1 MHLALVGTPNSGKTA
16 LFNAL
21 TGSRQK
27 VANYPGVTVERK
39 EGSFVTPSGRQVS
52 VVDLPGTYSL
62 RGRSPD
68 EEITR
73 DVVLG
78 RTKGEAMPDLVLCV
92 ADSTNLRLTIR
103 LVLELKST
111 GRPLALVLNMFD
123 IATRRGVT
131 VDVPRLS
138 EALGVPVVTSI
149 AVRKG
154 GTADLLRL
162 TDEIAGASATPHRQN
177 LWEPL
182 TVSQLRA
189 TQREAD
195 RIIAAT
201 VSLPARPDTWTARID
216 AVVLHPVAGLAILM
230 LLLFVMFQAV
240 FAWAQPLM
248 ELLSSAF
255 EALGQFVHDTL
266 PAGLLQSF
274 LQNGVISGVGSVIVF
289 LPQIIIIFLFI
300 LLLEDFGY
308 MARAAFLMDR
318 IMGGAG
324 LHGRAFIPLL
334 SSFACAIPGIM
345 ATRVIDNRRDRLTT
359 ILIAPLMTCSA
370 RIPVYTLIISAFIP
384 AKMIWGWVN
393 LQGLVMFGLYAA
405 GIVSA
410 LGDVVPDQI
419 LHVARLRAGA
429 VHAGTARLQD
439 AAAEEHRD
447 RHLHAREYV
456 PAARRH
462 HDLLDDGADLVSGV
476 VPGSRLPAPTEPAIN
491 YSLAAMIGKAIAPLL
506 SPLGFNWQI
515 AVALIPGMAARE
527 VAVAAL
533 GTVYAI
539 EGGKEAADANR
550 TGAGD
555 QMEPCHRAVAARLVH
570 LRAAM
575 RFHAGGDPPRNRQL
589 EVDGGHLRLHAGA
602 RLCREFCHLQHRGG
616 ARRRV
621 AKGRHGTV
629 MGIENFRQ
637 LAGYNHWANRRL
649 YDAALKMPDEH
660 YRRPTGVFFGSLHG
674 TLNHLLLT
682 DRVWLKRLTGE
693 GEHPARLNAILHED
707 LKDLVRAR
715 MTEDARL
722 IKVIGGY
729 SAADLGNTV
738 SYQTMSGAPQ
748 QQPLRDILLHLFN
761 HQTHHRGHAHACC
774 SIVTGTEPLSL
785 DLLLFQR
792 GVPAPDLN

>member
-1 MHLALVGTPNSGKTA
+1 MELPLLHLALVGTPNSGKTS

-39 EGSFVTPSGRQVS
+39 EGFFVTPLGRQVS

-73 DVVLG
+73 DFVLG
-78 RTKGEAMPDLVLCV
+78 KASGETVPDLVLCV

-103 LVLELKST
+103 LLLELKRT
-111 GRPLALVLNMFD
+111 GRPMILVLNMFD
-123 IATRRGVT
+123 IASRRGIT
-131 VDVPRLS
+131 VDVERLAK
-138 EALGVPVVTSI
+138 ELGVPVVTSI

-154 GTADLLRL
+154 GTADLLQL
-162 TDEIAGASATPHRQN
+162 TDDISAR
-177 LWEPL
+177 LAEPRENSWRAL
-182 TVSQLRA
+182 SVGELRA

-195 RIIAAT
+195 RIIADC

-216 AVVLHPVAGLAILM
+216 AVVLHPVGGLIVLALI
-230 LLLFVMFQAV
+230 LFVMFQAV

-248 ELLSSAF
+248 DLLNSGF
-255 EALGQFVHDTL
+255 DALGEFVHDTL
-266 PAGLLQSF
+266 PGGLLQSF

-345 ATRVIDNRRDRLTT
+345 ATRVIDNKRDRLTT

-384 AKMIWGWVN
+384 ARDVWGFIN

-410 LGDVVPDQI
+410 LLVSFLIKFFMLRDFAPAPFMLELPDYKMP
-419 LHVARLRAGA
+419 RLKSIAIGIYTRAKMFLQRAGTTIFSMMVLIWFLA
-429 VHAGTARLQD
+429 SFPQPPAGA
-439 AAAEEHRD
+439 
-447 RHLHAREYV
+447 
-456 PAARRH
+456 
-462 HDLLDDGADLVSGV
+462 
-476 VPGSRLPAPTEPAIN
+476 TEPAIDF
-491 YSLAAMIGKAIAPLL
+491 SLAAIIGKAMEPLL
-506 SPLGFNWQI
+506 APVGFNWQI

-539 EGGKEAADANR
+539 EGGKEAAEQIGQVLATKWSLATALSLLAWYIFAPQCASTLAVIRRETGSWAWMAVTFAYMLVLAYAASLVTYNVAVAF
-550 TGAGD
+550 GAG
-555 QMEPCHRAVAARLVH
+555 
-570 LRAAM
+570 
-575 RFHAGGDPPRNRQL
+575 
-589 EVDGGHLRLHAGA
+589 
-602 RLCREFCHLQHRGG
+602 
-616 ARRRV
+616 
-621 AKGRHGTV
+621 
-629 MGIENFRQ
+629 
-637 LAGYNHWANRRL
+637 
-649 YDAALKMPDEH
+649 
-660 YRRPTGVFFGSLHG
+660 
-674 TLNHLLLT
+674 
-682 DRVWLKRLTGE
+682 
-693 GEHPARLNAILHED
+693 
-707 LKDLVRAR
+707 
-715 MTEDARL
+715 
-722 IKVIGGY
+722 
-729 SAADLGNTV
+729 
-738 SYQTMSGAPQ
+738 
-748 QQPLRDILLHLFN
+748 
-761 HQTHHRGHAHACC
+761 
-774 SIVTGTEPLSL
+774 
-785 DLLLFQR
+785 
-792 GVPAPDLN
+792 

>member
-1 MHLALVGTPNSGKTA
+1 MESPLLHLALVGTPNSGKTA

-52 VVDLPGTYSL
+52 LVDLPGTYSL

-73 DVVLG
+73 DFVLG
-78 RTKGEAMPDLVLCV
+78 RAKGEVLPDLVLCV

-103 LVLELKST
+103 LLLELKRT
-111 GRPLALVLNMFD
+111 GRPLVLVLNMFD
-123 IATRRGVT
+123 IAKRRGVS
-131 VDVPRLS
+131 VDVARLS
-138 EALGVPVVTSI
+138 DALGMPVVTSI

-162 TDEIAGASATPHRQN
+162 TDEVLAQSPSSPRDN
-177 LWEPL
+177 LWHPL
-182 TVSQLRA
+182 TAAELRT

-195 RIIAAT
+195 GIIAAT
-201 VSLPARPDTWTARID
+201 VSLPERPDTWTARID
-216 AVVLHPVAGLAILM
+216 AVVLHPVGGLLIL
-230 LLLFVMFQAV
+230 LVLLFVMFQAV

-248 ELLSSAF
+248 ELLSSGFDA
-255 EALGQFVHDTL
+255 AGDFVHDSL

-274 LQNGVISGVGSVIVF
+274 LQNGVISGVGSVVVF

-334 SSFACAIPGIM
+334 SSFACAIPGFM

-384 AKMIWGWVN
+384 SELIWGWIN

-410 LGDVVPDQI
+410 LGMSFLIKFFMWRDYQPAPFMLELPDYKMPRVRSIAIGIYTRAKMFLQ
-419 LHVARLRAGA
+419 RAGTTIFA
-429 VHAGTARLQD
+429 MMVLIWFLASFPQAPAG
-439 AAAEEHRD
+439 AE
-447 RHLHAREYV
+447 
-456 PAARRH
+456 
-462 HDLLDDGADLVSGV
+462 G
-476 VPGSRLPAPTEPAIN
+476 PAIN

-506 SPLGFNWQI
+506 APLGFNWQI

-539 EGGKEAADANR
+539 EGGKEAAAQIGQVLATKWSVATALSLLAWYIFAPQCASTLAVIR
-550 TGAGD
+550 RETGSTGWMAVTFGYMLALAYLASLATYHIAVAFGAG
-555 QMEPCHRAVAARLVH
+555 
-570 LRAAM
+570 
-575 RFHAGGDPPRNRQL
+575 
-589 EVDGGHLRLHAGA
+589 
-602 RLCREFCHLQHRGG
+602 
-616 ARRRV
+616 
-621 AKGRHGTV
+621 
-629 MGIENFRQ
+629 
-637 LAGYNHWANRRL
+637 
-649 YDAALKMPDEH
+649 
-660 YRRPTGVFFGSLHG
+660 
-674 TLNHLLLT
+674 
-682 DRVWLKRLTGE
+682 
-693 GEHPARLNAILHED
+693 
-707 LKDLVRAR
+707 
-715 MTEDARL
+715 
-722 IKVIGGY
+722 
-729 SAADLGNTV
+729 
-738 SYQTMSGAPQ
+738 
-748 QQPLRDILLHLFN
+748 
-761 HQTHHRGHAHACC
+761 
-774 SIVTGTEPLSL
+774 
-785 DLLLFQR
+785 
-792 GVPAPDLN
+792 

>member
-1 MHLALVGTPNSGKTA
+1 MEAPLMHLALVGTPNSGKTS

-39 EGSFVTPSGRQVS
+39 QGSFVTPLGRQVS
-52 VVDLPGTYSL
+52 LVDLPGTYSL

-78 RTKGEAMPDLVLCV
+78 RTPGEAVPDLVLCV

-111 GRPLALVLNMFD
+111 GRPLMLVLNMFD

-131 VDVPRLS
+131 VDVARLS

-154 GTADLLRL
+154 GTADLLRR
-162 TDEIAGASATPHRQN
+162 TDEISAQAPVPLQQN
-177 LWEPL
+177 LWQPL
-182 TVSQLRA
+182 TVAGLRA
-189 TQREAD
+189 TQRQAD

-201 VSLPARPDTWTARID
+201 ISLPTKPDTWTARID
-216 AVVLHPVAGLAILM
+216 AVVLHPVAGLAILA
-230 LLLFVMFQAV
+230 LILFVMFQAV

-248 ELLSSAF
+248 DLLSAAF
-255 EALGQFVHDTL
+255 TALGQLVHDTL

-384 AKMIWGWVN
+384 ARQIGGWVN

-405 GIVSA
+405 GIASA
-410 LGDVVPDQI
+410 LGVSFVIKFFMLRDYAPAPFMLELPDYK
-419 LHVARLRAGA
+419 LPRAGSIA
-429 VHAGTARLQD
+429 IGIYTRAKMFLQRAGTTIFSMMVLIWFLASFPLP
-439 AAAEEHRD
+439 
-447 RHLHAREYV
+447 
-456 PAARRH
+456 PA
-462 HDLLDDGADLVSGV
+462 GATD
-476 VPGSRLPAPTEPAIN
+476 PAIN
-491 YSLAAMIGKAIAPLL
+491 YSFAAMIGKALEPLL
-506 SPLGFNWQI
+506 MPIGFNWQI

-539 EGGKEAADANR
+539 EGGKEAADQIGQVLATKWSLATALSLLAWYIFAPQCASTLAVIRRETGSWKWMAITFAYMLALAYVASLATYNIAYAL
-550 TGAGD
+550 GAG
-555 QMEPCHRAVAARLVH
+555 
-570 LRAAM
+570 
-575 RFHAGGDPPRNRQL
+575 
-589 EVDGGHLRLHAGA
+589 
-602 RLCREFCHLQHRGG
+602 
-616 ARRRV
+616 
-621 AKGRHGTV
+621 
-629 MGIENFRQ
+629 
-637 LAGYNHWANRRL
+637 
-649 YDAALKMPDEH
+649 
-660 YRRPTGVFFGSLHG
+660 
-674 TLNHLLLT
+674 
-682 DRVWLKRLTGE
+682 
-693 GEHPARLNAILHED
+693 
-707 LKDLVRAR
+707 
-715 MTEDARL
+715 
-722 IKVIGGY
+722 
-729 SAADLGNTV
+729 
-738 SYQTMSGAPQ
+738 
-748 QQPLRDILLHLFN
+748 
-761 HQTHHRGHAHACC
+761 
-774 SIVTGTEPLSL
+774 
-785 DLLLFQR
+785 
-792 GVPAPDLN
+792 

>member
-1 MHLALVGTPNSGKTA
+1 MEAPLMHLALVGTPNSGKTS

-39 EGSFVTPSGRQVS
+39 EGSFVTPKGRQVS

-73 DVVLG
+73 DIVLG
-78 RTKGEAMPDLVLCV
+78 RTSGEHVPDLVLCV

-103 LVLELKST
+103 LLLELKST
-111 GRPLALVLNMFD
+111 GRPLALVLNMYD
-123 IATRRGVT
+123 IATRRGVN

-162 TDEIAGASATPHRQN
+162 TDDVLAQAPTKPREN

-201 VSLPARPDTWTARID
+201 VSLPTRPDTWTARID
-216 AVVLHPVAGLAILM
+216 AVVLHPVAGLAIL
-230 LLLFVMFQAV
+230 LLILFVMFQAV
-240 FAWAQPLM
+240 FTWSQPLM
-248 ELLSSAF
+248 QLLSSAF
-255 EALGQFVHDTL
+255 DAAGQFVHDTL
-266 PAGLLQSF
+266 PGGLLQSF
-274 LQNGVISGVGSVIVF
+274 LQNGVISGVGSVVVF

-384 AKMIWGWVN
+384 ARDVFGWIN
-393 LQGLVMFGLYAA
+393 LQGLVMFGLYGA
-405 GIVSA
+405 GIASA
-410 LGDVVPDQI
+410 LGVSFLIKFFMWRDYQPAPFMLELPDYKMPRPRS
-419 LHVARLRAGA
+419 VAIGVYNRAKMFLQRAGTTIFA
-429 VHAGTARLQD
+429 MMVLIWFLASFPQP
-439 AAAEEHRD
+439 
-447 RHLHAREYV
+447 
-456 PAARRH
+456 PA
-462 HDLLDDGADLVSGV
+462 GADG
-476 VPGSRLPAPTEPAIN
+476 PAIN
-491 YSLAAMIGKAIAPLL
+491 YSLAAMIGKVIAPLL
-506 SPLGFNWQI
+506 APVGFNWQI

-539 EGGKEAADANR
+539 EGGKEAAAQIGQVLASKWSLATALSLLAWYIFAPQCASTLAVIRRETGSWKWMAATFAYMLALAYAASLATYNVAVAL
-550 TGAGD
+550 GAG
-555 QMEPCHRAVAARLVH
+555 
-570 LRAAM
+570 
-575 RFHAGGDPPRNRQL
+575 
-589 EVDGGHLRLHAGA
+589 
-602 RLCREFCHLQHRGG
+602 
-616 ARRRV
+616 
-621 AKGRHGTV
+621 
-629 MGIENFRQ
+629 
-637 LAGYNHWANRRL
+637 
-649 YDAALKMPDEH
+649 
-660 YRRPTGVFFGSLHG
+660 
-674 TLNHLLLT
+674 
-682 DRVWLKRLTGE
+682 
-693 GEHPARLNAILHED
+693 
-707 LKDLVRAR
+707 
-715 MTEDARL
+715 
-722 IKVIGGY
+722 
-729 SAADLGNTV
+729 
-738 SYQTMSGAPQ
+738 
-748 QQPLRDILLHLFN
+748 
-761 HQTHHRGHAHACC
+761 
-774 SIVTGTEPLSL
+774 
-785 DLLLFQR
+785 
-792 GVPAPDLN
+792 

>member
-1 MHLALVGTPNSGKTA
+1 MEAPLMHLALVGTPNSGKTA

-39 EGSFVTPSGRQVS
+39 EGSFVTPLGRQVS

-78 RTKGEAMPDLVLCV
+78 RTAGEVVPDLVLCV

-103 LVLELKST
+103 LVLELKRT
-111 GRPLALVLNMFD
+111 GRPLMLVLNMFD

-131 VDVPRLS
+131 VDVERLS
-138 EALGVPVVTSI
+138 QALGIPVVTSI

-154 GTADLLRL
+154 GTAELLRR
-162 TDEIAGASATPHRQN
+162 TDEIAAQSALPPQENRWQ
-177 LWEPL
+177 PL
-182 TVSQLRA
+182 SVAELRA

-201 VSLPARPDTWTARID
+201 VSLPAKPDTWTARVD
-216 AVVLHPVAGLAILM
+216 AVVLHPVAGLAILA
-230 LLLFVMFQAV
+230 LILFVMFQAV

-255 EALGQFVHDTL
+255 AALGQLVHDTL

-384 AKMIWGWVN
+384 AKQIWGWAD
-393 LQGLVMFGLYAA
+393 LRGLVMFGLYAV
-405 GIVSA
+405 GIASA
-410 LGDVVPDQI
+410 LGVSFLIKFLMLRDYAPAPFMLELPDYKMP
-419 LHVARLRAGA
+419 RLKSIAIGVYTRAKMFLQRAGTTIFSMMVLIWFLA
-429 VHAGTARLQD
+429 SFPLPPAG
-439 AAAEEHRD
+439 AE
-447 RHLHAREYV
+447 
-456 PAARRH
+456 
-462 HDLLDDGADLVSGV
+462 G
-476 VPGSRLPAPTEPAIN
+476 PAIN
-491 YSLAAMIGKAIAPLL
+491 YSLAAMIGKTIEPLL
-506 SPLGFNWQI
+506 APLGFNWQI

-539 EGGKEAADANR
+539 EGGKEAAEQIGQVLATKWSLATALSLLAWYIFAPQCASTLAVIRRETGSSKWMAVTFGYMLALAYVASLATYNIALAF
-550 TGAGD
+550 GAG
-555 QMEPCHRAVAARLVH
+555 
-570 LRAAM
+570 
-575 RFHAGGDPPRNRQL
+575 
-589 EVDGGHLRLHAGA
+589 
-602 RLCREFCHLQHRGG
+602 
-616 ARRRV
+616 
-621 AKGRHGTV
+621 
-629 MGIENFRQ
+629 
-637 LAGYNHWANRRL
+637 
-649 YDAALKMPDEH
+649 
-660 YRRPTGVFFGSLHG
+660 
-674 TLNHLLLT
+674 
-682 DRVWLKRLTGE
+682 
-693 GEHPARLNAILHED
+693 
-707 LKDLVRAR
+707 
-715 MTEDARL
+715 
-722 IKVIGGY
+722 
-729 SAADLGNTV
+729 
-738 SYQTMSGAPQ
+738 
-748 QQPLRDILLHLFN
+748 
-761 HQTHHRGHAHACC
+761 
-774 SIVTGTEPLSL
+774 
-785 DLLLFQR
+785 
-792 GVPAPDLN
+792 